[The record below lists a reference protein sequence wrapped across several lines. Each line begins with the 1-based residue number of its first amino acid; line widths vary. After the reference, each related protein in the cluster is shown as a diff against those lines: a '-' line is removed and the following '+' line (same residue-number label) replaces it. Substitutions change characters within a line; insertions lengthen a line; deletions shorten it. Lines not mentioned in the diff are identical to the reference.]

1 MTGSRGSWPVTP
13 KSFLLSRG
21 GSMETRSPWCRRWS
35 GVFFRVGVLSAWPR
49 LAAGSIGGRVT
60 GAGAPIAG
68 STVTLWAATAG
79 EPKQLAQ
86 ARTDADGSFTLSAD
100 GGDAS
105 VYLVAKGGQPATAK
119 TSGDNVAIGLLA

>member
-1 MTGSRGSWPVTP
+1 GGGRA
-13 KSFLLSRG
+13 RG
-21 GSMETRSPWCRRWS
+21 G
-35 GVFFRVGVLSAWPR
+35 GVGGWRGVWVAAGGVPPPPI

-68 STVTLWAATAG
+68 STVTLWAASAG

-86 ARTDADGSFTLSAD
+86 ARTDADGRFTLSAA

-105 VYLVAKGGQPATAK
+105 VYLIAKGGQAANDK
-119 TSGDNVAIGLLA
+119 ASGDNPAIGLLA